1 MRLKWLLIL
10 NVVMMMSKDM
20 CSSRELMN
28 DKSFYTLIRR
38 FRHQYKKYHALKDV
52 LDEYYDE
59 NLVKAC
65 KNADDELMDT
75 TNRIVLMVLGGFIN
89 PDNTEVEFSQDVS
102 EPFFGF
108 GNRMARCVPLP
119 SHQHFKVTVDDKELY
134 EFVLEL
140 FEHYW
145 ND

>member
-1 MRLKWLLIL
+1 MKS
-10 NVVMMMSKDM
+10 SKD
-20 CSSRELMN
+20 LMN

-38 FRHQYKKYHALKDV
+38 FRYQYKKYHALKDV

-59 NLVKAC
+59 NLVKAY

-89 PDNTEVEFSQDVS
+89 PNNTSVEFHQDVP
-102 EPFFGF
+102 EPIFGF
-108 GNRMARCVPLP
+108 GRMARCLHP
-119 SHQHFKVTVDDKELY
+119 SNQHFEVTVDDKELY